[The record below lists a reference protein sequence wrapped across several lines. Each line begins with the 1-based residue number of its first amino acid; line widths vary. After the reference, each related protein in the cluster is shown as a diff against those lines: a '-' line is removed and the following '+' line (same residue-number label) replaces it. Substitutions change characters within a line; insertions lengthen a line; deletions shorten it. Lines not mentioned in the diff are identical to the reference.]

1 MGGDAGPAAVLAR
14 LEAGEEVPEG
24 ALVRCLRSPACPRA
38 LAERLAGCRWV
49 RSLRRALPLLVRH
62 PGCPQAFAMDALPRL
77 GWHDLLL
84 VVRDPRTHPVVRR
97 QGEKRLLDRL
107 KQLTDGE
114 RTALA
119 RHATRGIVA
128 ALLADDSPAC
138 VQALL
143 DNAHFTEPD
152 AVRLVAANRHGEC
165 VAAVVRHPRWGAAR
179 AVVDAALRSPALPF
193 GVALGLLAT
202 LPRARLVALAASPE
216 LPAPLREPAARLLER
231 RQEADR
237 SGGQAAGSDS
247 GTHGCDEA

>member
-14 LEAGEEVPEG
+14 LDAGEEVPEG
-24 ALVRCLRSPACPRA
+24 VLVRCLRSPACPRA

-49 RSLRRALPLLVRH
+49 RSQRRVLPLLVRH
-62 PGCPQAFAMDALPRL
+62 PGCPQPFAMDALPRL

-84 VVRDPRTHPVVRR
+84 VVRDPRTRPVVRR

-107 KQLTDGE
+107 KQLTVGE

-119 RHATRGIVA
+119 RHATRGVIA
-128 ALLADDSPAC
+128 GMLADGAPAC

-143 DNAHFTEPD
+143 DNAQFTEPD
-152 AVRLVAANRHGEC
+152 AVRLAAANPHGEC

-202 LPRARLVALAASPE
+202 LPCARLAALAGSPE
-216 LPAPLREPAARLLER
+216 LPPPLRAPAAQLLVRRRDAER
-231 RQEADR
+231 
-237 SGGQAAGSDS
+237 GGGPPLSDD
-247 GTHGCDEA
+247 GGAPACGGV